1 MSFLKPGD
9 TVYQL
14 YGMDTSKGCLRLK
27 AILGCF
33 DVGSV

>member
-14 YGMDTSKGCLRLK
+14 YGMDTSKGCLRLEAK
-27 AILGCF
+27 LCCF
-33 DVGSV
+33 DAGSI